1 MNKKCKPLYAL
12 AFGFLLL
19 SGCSSKNESIPEE
32 KYVGDEPVF
41 KEMALGDISHP
52 HFASDDDEDEGEEK
66 VIADRVVLHYV
77 NEDKDCLGRAFYI
90 WCPGVD
96 GTEYNADDISKG
108 FITYEADGTGMTIDL
123 DLASETSP
131 FHELYGTS
139 TLMYIIKYRRQGAN
153 ENWGGQSEDVELR
166 YADFG
171 LKDGNTCEVWCTPAA
186 GGGIAQFDS
195 EEKTKVDGIK
205 LAKFTN
211 FKTINCTLTD
221 NSKTVNWSLYAFDE
235 TYYKVK
241 PKDRGAI
248 QKNYLVKEG
257 SSSQKNLDR
266 KSVG

>member
-12 AFGFLLL
+12 AFSFLLL
-19 SGCSSKNESIPEE
+19 SGCSSTSKSIPEE

-52 HFASDDDEDEGEEK
+52 HFASDDEEDEGEEK
-66 VIADRVVLHYV
+66 VIADRVILHYV

-139 TLMYIIKYRRQGAN
+139 TLMYIIKYRKQGAN

-171 LKDGNTCEVWCTPAA
+171 LKEGNTCEVWPSM
-186 GGGIAQFDS
+186 GFSRQEYWSGLPFPSPGDLSDS
-195 EEKTKVDGIK
+195 GIK
-205 LAKFTN
+205 PRSSALQADA
-211 FKTINCTLTD
+211 LT
-221 NSKTVNWSLYAFDE
+221 SE
-235 TYYKVK
+235 PPGK
-241 PKDRGAI
+241 PF
-248 QKNYLVKEG
+248 
-257 SSSQKNLDR
+257 
-266 KSVG
+266 